1 MDEQTQNKKIY
12 KLLKNIQDNP
22 KSLVDK
28 DISREEETVCQ
39 YIKSKRFVTNLNI
52 EEYYSGPVLNAE
64 NCLLTDEGFAFL
76 RKFEEQTKPIRM
88 TKKNRYLQL
97 QILLERIE
105 DADKELLRPNPR
117 VKKNDYADLIE
128 FAIDNK
134 FVKGISTVYA
144 SDSLYAIIGK
154 PRITSDGYE
163 ILDIPFDQIST
174 NQQTLIQI
182 FNFNNGDFKG
192 STFGN
197 NNEQHN
203 KER

>member
-12 KLLKNIQDNP
+12 ELLKNIQDNP
-22 KSLVDK
+22 KLLVDK

-39 YIKSKRFVTNLNI
+39 YIKSKGFVTNLNI

-76 RKFEEQTKPIRM
+76 RKFEEHTKPIRM
-88 TKKNRYLQL
+88 TKRNRYLQL

-105 DADKELLRPNPR
+105 NDDKELLRPNPR
-117 VKKNDYADLIE
+117 VRKNDYADLIK

-134 FVKGISTVYA
+134 LVKGISATYA
-144 SDSLYAIIGK
+144 SDILYAITGK
-154 PRITSDGYE
+154 PRITSEGYE

-174 NQQTLIQI
+174 NQQTLVQT

-197 NNEQHN
+197 NNEQYN